1 MKKTLLFMVMAV
13 LMLSLFIA
21 CSKKTT
27 ASSEASETDGKVVYP
42 AGTVVIYGNGQ
53 PQFLQEYFDAWL
65 ERNRDIA
72 PDVTIEIVQ
81 TESAAD
87 SREKMTMTNLA
98 GATEDLPDAVFLD
111 PVNAIE
117 LAVGGLLKEQT
128 ELAKRYESQMVDG
141 ALDDITIGGKVL
153 ALPESVRPQLLFYNQ
168 EIFDKYDID
177 PSTMTTIEAYV
188 DVGRELKEKS
198 DGTVYLSYVDPGWF
212 TWRYWGRRGLMPQAN
227 ARIWDEE
234 GNVVIGSDEG
244 TKLAF
249 GTLDTMLQ
257 EGLLYKTT
265 MMQPALYDSMKKEAI
280 ATFYIGAFWDE
291 FIRQNVPES
300 TGDWRVMPAPV
311 FEDIGTGGAPVTSY
325 FGIVEKGD
333 NVYAG
338 LVEKLWV
345 DFHFDKEPRTE
356 WVEAMVEQ
364 SAPYANPISV
374 EMLED
379 PFWKEPAAFYAGQS
393 FRAMETEGLIN
404 PSKNLMVTPQDALA
418 DDIIS
423 TELETY
429 IAGDQTIEECIANI
443 DRILKDRVGKA
454 ETLSN

>member
-1 MKKTLLFMVMAV
+1 MLIAG
-13 LMLSLFIA
+13 LMLSLFVA
-21 CSKKTT
+21 CSKQAST
-27 ASSEASETDGKVVYP
+27 ADATGETDGKVVYP

-72 PDVTIEIVQ
+72 PEVTIEIVQ

-87 SREKMTMTNLA
+87 SREKMTMTNLS
-98 GATEDLPDAVFLD
+98 GAIDDLPDAVFLD

-117 LAVGGLLKEQT
+117 LAAGGLLKEQT
-128 ELAKRYESQMVDG
+128 ELARLYKDQMVEG

-168 EIFDKYDID
+168 KIFDEYGID
-177 PSTMTTIEAYV
+177 PSTMTTIEAYI
-188 DVGRELKEKS
+188 DVGRELQEKS
-198 DGTVYLSYVDPGWF
+198 GGKVYLSYIDPGWF

-227 ARIWDEE
+227 ARIWDKE
-234 GNVVIGSDEG
+234 GNIVFGSDEG

-249 GTLDTMLQ
+249 GTLDIMLQ

-265 MMQPALYDSMKKEAI
+265 MMQPALYDSMKKDQI

-300 TGDWRVMPAPV
+300 NGDWRAMPAPV
-311 FEDIGTGGAPVTSY
+311 FEAIGTGGAPVTSY

-333 NVYAG
+333 NVYAE

-345 DFHFDKEPRTE
+345 DFHFDKDPRTE
-356 WVEAMVEQ
+356 WVKSMETQ
-364 SAPYANPISV
+364 NAPYGNPISL

-379 PFWKEPAAFYAGQS
+379 PFWQEPSSFYGGQS
-393 FRAMETEGLIN
+393 FRAMETEGLN
-404 PSKNLMVTPQDALA
+404 NASKNLMVTPQDALA

-443 DRILKDRVGKA
+443 DKTLKDRVGKA
-454 ETLSN
+454 EILSN